1 MLHAQNEMNLSELME
16 NEMKN
21 EHTRNSL
28 HCVSAVR
35 HEQTITMEGRMNWR
49 DTHTTRSALFS
60 PFDIKVTIGSF
71 GCFGF

>member
-35 HEQTITMEGRMNWR
+35 HEQTITMEGRMN
-49 DTHTTRSALFS
+49 
-60 PFDIKVTIGSF
+60 
-71 GCFGF
+71 